1 MIHAHMLLSYL
12 AMGINIIGIIVI
24 LAGVVIVLFKYLNNL
39 FLSHSNLV
47 RLNEMVRF
55 EFSSYLIFG
64 LEFFI
69 ASDVVR
75 TIVIPSWTT
84 LGMLGG
90 IVIIRTILSYFLT
103 KEMTEKEKFV
113 FQPGKEI
120 IK

>member
-1 MIHAHMLLSYL
+1 MIHTHTLLNTI
-12 AMGINIIGIIVI
+12 AMGVNVIGIVVILVGIIV
-24 LAGVVIVLFKYLNNL
+24 VLFKYLKNL
-39 FLSHSNLV
+39 LLFQNNLV
-47 RLNEMVRF
+47 RLNEVIRF

-90 IVIIRTILSYFLT
+90 IVIIRTVLSYFLT
-103 KEMTEKEKFV
+103 MEIKEKEILLFKAEKEKL
-113 FQPGKEI
+113 G
-120 IK
+120 

>member
-1 MIHAHMLLSYL
+1 MHLLLNYL
-12 AMGINIIGIIVI
+12 AMGINVIGIVI
-24 LAGVVIVLFKYLNNL
+24 ILVGVLIVLFKYLKNL
-39 FLSHSNLV
+39 FLFHNNLV
-47 RLNEMVRF
+47 RLNELIRF

-90 IVIIRTILSYFLT
+90 IVVIRTVLSYFLT
-103 KEMTEKEKFV
+103 MEIKEKEILLFKSE
-113 FQPGKEI
+113 KEEMQ
-120 IK
+120 

>member
-1 MIHAHMLLSYL
+1 MHAHLVLDHL
-12 AMGINIIGIIVI
+12 AMGVNVIGIVVI
-24 LAGVVIVLFKYLNNL
+24 LIGVFLALFKYLKNIFIFHNNL
-39 FLSHSNLV
+39 I
-47 RLNEMVRF
+47 RLNELIRF

-69 ASDVVR
+69 ASDVIR

-84 LGMLGG
+84 LGMLGS

-103 KEMTEKEKFV
+103 MEIKEKEKLLL
-113 FQPGKEI
+113 QAGKEG

>member
-1 MIHAHMLLSYL
+1 MILAQDLLNHV

-24 LAGVVIVLFKYLNNL
+24 LVGVIIVLFKYLKNL
-39 FLSHSNLV
+39 LLFQNNLV
-47 RLNEMVRF
+47 RLNEVIRF

-90 IVIIRTILSYFLT
+90 IVIIRTVLSYFLT
-103 KEMTEKEKFV
+103 KEIKEKELLLFQTEKGQLK
-113 FQPGKEI
+113 
-120 IK
+120 